1 MSLSTHLE
9 REREFHDQRFASD
22 PQRQGRAGGVAR
34 KYYSVRQRAD
44 ACIYG
49 LIRQHCKNKDVLDY
63 GCAWGSN
70 AVVLARAGAR
80 KVVAI
85 DLSAV
90 AVQQAQAFALSQGCG
105 EIDFRVMNAEDLQ
118 FADESFD
125 LVCGFAIIHHL
136 DLDKAFA
143 QIARVLRPGGIA
155 LFLEPLGH
163 NPLINLYRYLT
174 PGMRT
179 PDEHPLRLRDLKL
192 ARRYFGQ
199 VDVHY
204 FNLLTLLAVPFRKWS
219 WFGGLVTCLHGC
231 DQALFRLLPF
241 TRRYAWNAVLSLARP
256 QKASAVLDRQI

>member
-1 MSLSTHLE
+1 MSSSTHLE

-22 PQRQGRAGGVAR
+22 PERQGRAGGAAR
-34 KYYSVRQRAD
+34 KYYSVRKRAD

-49 LIRQHCKNKDVLDY
+49 LIHHHCRDKDVLDY

-70 AVVLARAGAR
+70 AVVVAKAGAR

-85 DLSAV
+85 DLSSV
-90 AVQQAQAFALSQGCG
+90 AVRQAQEFALSQGCG
-105 EIDFRVMNAEDLQ
+105 QIDFRVMNAEELQ
-118 FADESFD
+118 FEDESFD

-136 DLDKAFA
+136 YLDKAFA
-143 QIARVLRPGGIA
+143 EIARVLRPGGVA

-163 NPLINLYRYLT
+163 NPFINLYRNLT

-179 PDEHPLRLRDLKL
+179 PDEHPLRMRDFKL

-199 VDVHY
+199 VDVDY
-204 FNLLTLLAVPFRKWS
+204 FNLFTLLAVPFRKWS
-219 WFGGLVTCLHGC
+219 WFPGLVTCLHGC

-241 TRRYAWNAVLSLARP
+241 TRRYAWNAVLSLAQPLKLGRA
-256 QKASAVLDRQI
+256 KD